1 MQRGARGEGAT
12 AEPAAAEAAAAAMV
26 WCGGARRDARAAG
39 VGGRAARTATA
50 ARGRARH
57 LREQQLRQPACRRT
71 TPRARR
77 RCPPTR
83 ANSPAAPTAPWL
95 LTHGAVSTMA
105 TAAGAHELP
114 AARRR
119 VRVVARDVL
128 PVRAVQQVLGE
139 IDANLNQADSFG
151 RTPPLQTAVC
161 SADERAAA
169 ILLEA
174 ATDMRA
180 RRRTPEA
187 DRARRVSGIA
197 RRRAGAAGCWR
208 RHQRALGRL
217 GAGPRAR
224 GRDCRRRRRGRATR
238 PRSRSSRRAPS
249 PTSPPPSAA
258 PRRTVRGGG
267 GSGGGGGGGGVGR
280 RRAWYSAAGWLAG
293 GGDCGG
299 GQQQVGARLMGASP

>member
-39 VGGRAARTATA
+39 VGWRAARTATA

-119 VRVVARDVL
+119 VRVVARHVL

-139 IDANLNQADSFG
+139 IGGAACARRDRRQPQPG
-151 RTPPLQTAVC
+151 RLLRAH
-161 SADERAAA
+161 AAA
-169 ILLEA
+169 
-174 ATDMRA
+174 
-180 RRRTPEA
+180 A
-187 DRARRVSGIA
+187 DGRLQ
-197 RRRAGAAGCWR
+197 RRRARGGDSPR
-208 RHQRALGRL
+208 GGDRH
-217 GAGPRAR
+217 AR
-224 GRDCRRRRRGRATR
+224 PTTDTGG
-238 PRSRSSRRAPS
+238 RSSAP
-249 PTSPPPSAA
+249 
-258 PRRTVRGGG
+258 
-267 GSGGGGGGGGVGR
+267 
-280 RRAWYSAAGWLAG
+280 
-293 GGDCGG
+293 C
-299 GQQQVGARLMGASP
+299 